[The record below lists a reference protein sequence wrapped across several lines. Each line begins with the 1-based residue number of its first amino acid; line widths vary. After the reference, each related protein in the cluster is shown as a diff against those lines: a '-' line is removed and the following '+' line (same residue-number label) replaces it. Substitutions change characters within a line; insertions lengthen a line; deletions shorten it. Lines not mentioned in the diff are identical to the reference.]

1 MARACLFRRLPPSP
15 CGPCMEFMCVVA
27 PKPMGNKWRR
37 GWGVDMIN
45 ITYPHVKRNNKY
57 ANNCQRMCWLKC
69 RSDKKIWSRVFL
81 ISHPVCGRVII
92 GHLVSCNFYV
102 VQTIYLQIS
111 AVAAVWVLSRI
122 NARAGMQ
129 NRKNN
134 SVILFYNWPSR
145 FCWKIFCSEQ
155 YSRMSGNELSV
166 GANESTFSL
175 VKHWLS
181 HRKYAY
187 PSGQTEQ

>member
-1 MARACLFRRLPPSP
+1 
-15 CGPCMEFMCVVA
+15 
-27 PKPMGNKWRR
+27 MGNKWWR
-37 GWGVDMIN
+37 GREVDIIN
-45 ITYPHVKRNNKY
+45 IAYPYVKRNNKY
-57 ANNCQRMCWLKC
+57 AGNCQRICWLKC

-81 ISHPVCGRVII
+81 LSHHVCGRVII

-111 AVAAVWVLSRI
+111 AVAAVWALSRI

-145 FCWKIFCSEQ
+145 FCWKIFCSER

-166 GANESTFSL
+166 EANESTFSQAT
-175 VKHWLS
+175 HWLS
-181 HRKYAY
+181 QTMPILADR
-187 PSGQTEQ
+187 PSGAHTQTVPQTPTNPALLHFEFPGTPPGC